1 MIYLIACQKTNT
13 CKIGYSK
20 SPENRL
26 IQLQTGNPFPLE
38 IIAVKEG
45 NIEDEKLLHETFS
58 HIKHQG
64 EWFEYTDEIRNYFL
78 IDDLVTLESS
88 EYIVIDSKAL
98 LYIQKHLDKVD
109 LARVLEMCNMV
120 DGSCYNV
127 LINRKTKELHSKSSL
142 MTELEYSRN
151 KFAIL
156 MKKLYDKSI
165 ISYMKSVKDGKEQLV
180 ILLNPFL
187 ARKSKTFH
195 KECLLL
201 FEDLSKK

>member
-1 MIYLIACQKTNT
+1 MQKPVVKKQKLVAEDYVNTKTGETLGSELKAKRPVSVSIQNEELSLI
-13 CKIGYSK
+13 S
-20 SPENRL
+20 
-26 IQLQTGNPFPLE
+26 
-38 IIAVKEG
+38 
-45 NIEDEKLLHETFS
+45 
-58 HIKHQG
+58 
-64 EWFEYTDEIRNYFL
+64 
-78 IDDLVTLESS
+78 SS

-180 ILLNPFL
+180 VLLNPFL